1 MRTTLMIAA
10 LLALSACQG
19 GSNPAVSKPEAAKPA
34 TPPAAS
40 AIRAKSAPGAR
51 VFIIE
56 PKEGATLSN
65 PVTVK
70 FGAEG
75 IAVAK
80 AADGVHDNSGHHH
93 ILLDLNEAPAFDQV
107 LPSNEHVLHYG
118 QGQTEA
124 TIELTPGSH
133 TLQLLLAGGNHIPHD
148 PPVMSDK
155 ITITVK

>member
-1 MRTTLMIAA
+1 MRITLIITV
-10 LLALSACQG
+10 LIALSACQG
-19 GSNPAVSKPEAAKPA
+19 TSKTNSQPQETKPA
-34 TPPAAS
+34 TPPAVS
-40 AIRAKSAPGAR
+40 TIRAKSSPGAR

-56 PKEGATLSN
+56 PKDGEALSN
-65 PVTVK
+65 PVKIK

-75 IAVAK
+75 VTVAK
-80 AADGVHDNSGHHH
+80 AAEGVHDNSGHHH
-93 ILLDLNEAPAFDQV
+93 ILLDLNEAPAFDQA
-107 LPSNEHVLHYG
+107 LPSNEHILHFG

-148 PPVMSDK
+148 PPVMSEK